1 MRDRWYV
8 WGDWSSGDRSFSKLA
23 DGVGE
28 LTSAWCAFFTECHE
42 PRNGGSENNP
52 SVLYSCS
59 SKTQRPWQA
68 GGQHCWPCVKQSGR
82 RSRALLNCLPLT
94 SPVPSAAVLNILL
107 MCLYRFP
114 WITKYNKPCP
124 CAEPLGQTEAWG
136 VHLTGRHPDYLGT
149 QRWAVKTRERKED
162 RRERADVKCEMKRM
176 GRRKGEEERGERR
189 DSRQEGRGQMAG
201 WVQPMKWGGEKGENQ
216 E

>member
-1 MRDRWYV
+1 MCDETEAVETDLSQSWLMGLVNLHQHDVR
-8 WGDWSSGDRSFSKLA
+8 SSKNAMNQEMEDLE
-23 DGVGE
+23 D
-28 LTSAWCAFFTECHE
+28 
-42 PRNGGSENNP
+42 NP
-52 SVLYSCS
+52 SVSYSCS

-107 MCLYRFP
+107 MCLYHFH
-114 WITKYNKPCP
+114 WITKYNRPCP

-149 QRWAVKTRERKED
+149 QRWAVKTKERGK
-162 RRERADVKCEMKRM
+162 KT
-176 GRRKGEEERGERR
+176 EERGQMWNARWKGWA
-189 DSRQEGRGQMAG
+189 EGRVRRREAKEGTAG
-201 WVQPMKWGGEKGENQ
+201 KRGEGKWQGECNLWDGEEKKVKIGNK
-216 E
+216 